1 MKSKYIF
8 MNKATSEKKNAASK
22 KEVAGDNEKEI
33 IIGKAKIKITHP
45 NKIYFPEDHVTK
57 AMVVDYYQQM
67 SAYILPYLKDRPE
80 SLKRNPNGIHDS
92 GFFHKDA
99 GEDAP
104 AFVKTKELFSESAN
118 RAIDYII
125 CNNSATLAY
134 LNNLGCIEINPWNS
148 TTKNLDK
155 PDYLLI
161 DIDPSEKNTFEQV
174 IETANAFK
182 QILDKAGAACFCK
195 TSGATGLHIYVP
207 LSAKYLY
214 GQVKDFAHFLCV
226 KVSEMLPDFTTL
238 ERSLVKRGDQHIY
251 LDYLQNRRGQTI
263 AAPYSL
269 RPKVGATVSAPLQWK
284 EVKKGLHPGDF
295 TIHNMLARVSNSGD
309 LFEGVLGKG
318 IDLDQCLTKLA

>member
-1 MKSKYIF
+1 
-8 MNKATSEKKNAASK
+8 MNKATSTAKKSAS
-22 KEVAGDNEKEI
+22 AGQTGDVNDKEI
-33 IIGKAKIKITHP
+33 VIGKAKIKITHP
-45 NKIYFPEDHVTK
+45 GKIYFPEDNVTK
-57 AMVVDYYQQM
+57 GMVADYYQQM
-67 SAYILPYLKDRPE
+67 SACILPYLKNRPE
-80 SLKRNPNGIHDS
+80 SLRRNPNGIHDS

-104 AFVKTKELFSESAN
+104 SFVKTKELFSESAD
-118 RAIDYII
+118 REIDYII
-125 CNNSATLAY
+125 CNNAATLAY
-134 LNNLGCIEINPWNS
+134 LNNLGCIELNPWHS

-174 IETANAFK
+174 IETANTFK
-182 QILDKAGAACFCK
+182 QLLDKAGAVSFCK

-207 LSAKYLY
+207 LGARYMY
-214 GQVKDFAHFLCV
+214 EQVKDFAHFCCS
-226 KVSEMLPDFTTL
+226 KVSEILPAFTTL
-238 ERSLVKRGDQHIY
+238 ERSLSKRGDEHIY

-295 TIHNMLARVSNSGD
+295 TIHNMLARVHQSGD
-309 LFEGVLGKG
+309 FFEGVLGKG
-318 IDLDQCLTKLA
+318 IDIDQCLSNLA